1 MSLSA
6 DEIRRMSKED
16 REKLLKE
23 LRTELLKLRSQ
34 ASMGTLDKPHK
45 IRLTRKNIARIL
57 TIEREEEL
65 GLRRSEEE
73 KQ

>member
-6 DEIRRMSKED
+6 DEIRGMSKED